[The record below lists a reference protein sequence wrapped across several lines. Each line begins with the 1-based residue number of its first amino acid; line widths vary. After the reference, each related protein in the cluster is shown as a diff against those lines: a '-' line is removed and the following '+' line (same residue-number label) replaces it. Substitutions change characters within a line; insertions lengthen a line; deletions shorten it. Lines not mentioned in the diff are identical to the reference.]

1 MDRND
6 MKNLNIPL
14 SWQIV
19 LAAILAV
26 IVGRL
31 FPAVSGFAG
40 EVAESY
46 MRLLMLLIPYFVCAV
61 VSAFTSSDDHG
72 FSLRIIL
79 KTLTSFVGMEIIAGG
94 TALVVANIF
103 FSNTNIEA
111 LNLPSVEVDTSKTL
125 GDFFLNIIPHNFVDI
140 LRTKNLP
147 FVILIACII
156 GYYANKCSDK
166 SRLTLTKLFTS
177 CNELMHRITGFMAAL
192 SPIGIFGITCK
203 LTADGLIFN
212 SLRNILPFVL
222 AAGTALALHSLVL
235 LPVLLKTSAGCQPY
249 RLLKMFGSVLWT
261 SLGFSTSTLSA
272 TLAMHRMKAESGI
285 SSKISGVT
293 MPILTIL
300 NFNGT
305 SIFLTTAILFIA
317 QAYGINLSLLEQ
329 IILIFTVSFITIGT
343 VAVPLKLSVLIFP
356 VLESMGVPV
365 EGLGVIVAC
374 DILFGMLCSAADTW
388 CNIAATAIIGHTEG
402 DKIKV

>member
-1 MDRND
+1 

-19 LAAILAV
+19 LAAIVAV

-40 EVAESY
+40 EIAESY

-61 VSAFTSSDDHG
+61 VNAFTSSDDKG
-72 FSLRIIL
+72 FSLRITL
-79 KTLTSFVGMEIIAGG
+79 KTLTGFVGMAIIAGSM
-94 TALVVANIF
+94 ALLVANIF
-103 FSNTNIEA
+103 FANTSIEA
-111 LNLPSVEVDTSKTL
+111 LNLPSVEIDTSKTF
-125 GDFFLNIIPHNFVDI
+125 GDFFFNIIPHNFVDI

-147 FVILIACII
+147 FVILVSCII
-156 GYYANKCSDK
+156 GYYANMCSDK
-166 SRLTLTKLFTS
+166 SRLTLTKLFSS
-177 CNELMHRITGFMAAL
+177 CNELMHHITGFIAAL

-203 LTADGLIFN
+203 LTAEGAIFD
-212 SLRNILPFVL
+212 SFHKILPLVI
-222 AAGTALALHSLVL
+222 AAGVSLLLYSLVFV
-235 LPVLLKTSAGCQPY
+235 PILLKSLAKCQPY

-272 TLAMHRMKAESGI
+272 TLAMHRMKEESGI
-285 SSKISGVT
+285 STKISGVT
-293 MPILTIL
+293 MPLLTIL

-329 IILIFTVSFITIGT
+329 IILIFTVSFITIGN
-343 VAVPLKLSVLIFP
+343 VAAPLKLSVLIFP
-356 VLESMGVPV
+356 VLESMGVPL
-365 EGLGVIVAC
+365 EGMGVIVAC
-374 DILFGMLCSAADTW
+374 DLFFGMLCSAADTW
-388 CNIAATAIIGHTEG
+388 CNVAVTAVIARSED

>member
-1 MDRND
+1 

-19 LAAILAV
+19 LAAILAM

-40 EVAESY
+40 EVAEMY

-61 VSAFTSSDDHG
+61 LSAFTSSDENG
-72 FSLRIIL
+72 FSLRITL
-79 KTLTSFVGMEIIAGG
+79 KTLTAFVGMEVIAGSA
-94 TALVVANIF
+94 ALVVANVIF
-103 FSNTNIEA
+103 ANTSIEA
-111 LNLPSVEVDTSKTL
+111 LNLPAADIDTSKTL

-166 SRLTLTKLFTS
+166 SRLTLTKIFSS
-177 CNELMHRITGFMAAL
+177 CHELMHRITGFIAAL

-203 LTADGLIFN
+203 LTAEGLIFD
-212 SLRNILPFVL
+212 SFHKILPLVI
-222 AAGTALALHSLVL
+222 AAGVSLLLHSVVLV
-235 LPVLLKTSAGCQPY
+235 PILLKSATGCQPY

-272 TLAMHRMKAESGI
+272 TLAMHRMKEESGI
-285 SSKISGVT
+285 STKISGVT
-293 MPILTIL
+293 MPVLTIL

-317 QAYGINLSLLEQ
+317 QSYGINLSFLEQ
-329 IILIFTVSFITIGT
+329 VILIFTVSFITIGT
-343 VAVPLKLSVLIFP
+343 VAIPLKLSVLIFP

-365 EGLGVIVAC
+365 EGMGVILAC
-374 DILFGMLCSAADTW
+374 DLFFGMVCSAADTW
-388 CNIAATAIIGHTEG
+388 SNVAASAVIAHTEG
-402 DKIKV
+402 DRINV